1 MNLWRRQCSAVA
13 DHRKPYYFLC
23 GLVPIPIHQNDLR
36 EGSEL
41 DQTKEGHSFNHILAS
56 FFFNV
61 NHVLAIVTCQHQQHI
76 RPFLDHNCDPLL
88 MSFLI
93 SYYELWFFFCYFIL
107 LFFMMSY
114 YELLFIL
121 ISKKEHLYYVAHVQ
135 NILVDPNCEHALT

>member
-1 MNLWRRQCSAVA
+1 M
-13 DHRKPYYFLC
+13 
-23 GLVPIPIHQNDLR
+23 
-36 EGSEL
+36 

-93 SYYELWFFFCYFIL
+93 SYYELCFFFLLFYFIIFYDVL
-107 LFFMMSY
+107 LRIIIY
-114 YELLFIL
+114 TD
-121 ISKKEHLYYVAHVQ
+121 Q
-135 NILVDPNCEHALT
+135 